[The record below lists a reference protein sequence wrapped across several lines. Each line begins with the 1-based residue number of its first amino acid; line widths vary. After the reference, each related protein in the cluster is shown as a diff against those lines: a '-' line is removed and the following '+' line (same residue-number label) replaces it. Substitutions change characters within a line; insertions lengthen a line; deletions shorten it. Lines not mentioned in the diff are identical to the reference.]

1 VVDFARPTKEEVILL
16 KQHYKRTSGTVSQR
30 AHSILLSASGRT
42 AYDIAQVLFT
52 SEKTVREWIKLWHK
66 KRMAS
71 LFSGNHCNENAAKLT
86 KEQKEEI
93 AHVLSSPPSEYGI
106 PKEFWDVSAL
116 REYIVGHFGV
126 VYESPQSYHF
136 LFKISNFSFKLP
148 ATFDIHR
155 NDKEV
160 EERIKEIRRIIQPLL
175 VDPSWMV
182 LAGDESRLTWE
193 AIIRRVWLPKGE
205 KSILKVHR
213 ESQAQNMVGFL
224 NLKTGK
230 PHLFLVPWQNQKEI
244 IKVLRLI
251 QRKYPDKR
259 ICLVWDNAGFHKGKL
274 IRKALHDILSSFFL
288 VNFPP
293 YAPDTNPQEHVWKWA
308 KDQIGNIQF
317 QTLKDLTNT
326 FKRIVTG
333 RIYSYQI

>member
-1 VVDFARPTKEEVILL
+1 MVDFARPTKEEIILL
-16 KQHYKRTSGTVSQR
+16 KQHYKKTPGTVSQR
-30 AHSILLSASGRT
+30 AHTILLSASGRT

-66 KRMAS
+66 ERMAS
-71 LFSGNHCNENAAKLT
+71 LFSRNHCNENAAKLT

-93 AHVLSSPPSEYGI
+93 ALVLSSPPSEYDI

-160 EERIKEIRRIIQPLL
+160 EKRVKEIRRIIKPVLTDL
-175 VDPSWMV
+175 SWVV
-182 LAGDESRLTWE
+182 LAGDESRITWE

-205 KSILKVHR
+205 KSILKVYR

-230 PHLFLVPWQNQKEI
+230 PHLFLVPWQNQREI
-244 IKVLRLI
+244 IKVLRLL

-274 IRKALHDILSSFFL
+274 IRKALEKDLSSFFL

-317 QTLKDLTNT
+317 RTLKDLTNT